1 MAQQNDRRPEADP
14 GRPAGFA
21 AVLTA
26 SALALALWLGWGSAN
41 LLWQD
46 LAFAAARTEVGFWG
60 RDDYQ
65 PTMSTRV
72 ATEASLA
79 ALLSRAPAQ
88 PDYLTLAANL
98 YAWQAY
104 WADQPALQSAYRMRS
119 VRAQYAAQK
128 SRPAHRQGWQKMIR
142 YAADTEG
149 AEAWLRI
156 AERRLAALA
165 AGVRSQPAAG
175 RNPTG
180 YVNNSH
186 NKAAN

>member
-1 MAQQNDRRPEADP
+1 MAQQNNRRPETDL
-14 GRPAGFA
+14 GRPSGFS
-21 AVLTA
+21 AVLAA
-26 SALALALWLGWGSAN
+26 SALALALWLAWGSAN
-41 LLWQD
+41 LFWRD
-46 LAFAAARTEVGFWG
+46 LAFAAVRTEVGFWG

-65 PTMSTRV
+65 PTMSTRTT
-72 ATEASLA
+72 TEASLA
-79 ALLSRAPAQ
+79 ALLTRAPAQ

-104 WADQPALQSAYRMRS
+104 WAEQPALQRAYRLRS

-149 AEAWLRI
+149 AEPWLLL

-165 AGVRSQPAAG
+165 ASVRSRTASG
-175 RNPTG
+175 RKPTG
-180 YVNNSH
+180 QVENSNNRV
-186 NKAAN
+186 AN